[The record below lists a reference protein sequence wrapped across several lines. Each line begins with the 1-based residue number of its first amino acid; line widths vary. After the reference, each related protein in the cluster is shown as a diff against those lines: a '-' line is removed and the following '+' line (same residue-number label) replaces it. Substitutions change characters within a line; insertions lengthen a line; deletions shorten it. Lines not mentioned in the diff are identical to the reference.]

1 MKKTKVINSN
11 LSRVISQMGHFD
23 KIAIGDAGTPVPE
36 QTEKIDLAV
45 TCDIPKFL
53 DVLDNVLEELE
64 VQKIY
69 LAEEIKSEN
78 PDMLQQIQRHLPQT
92 AIEFISHDKLKKN

>member
-1 MKKTKVINSN
+1 
-11 LSRVISQMGHFD
+11 
-23 KIAIGDAGTPVPE
+23 
-36 QTEKIDLAV
+36 
-45 TCDIPKFL
+45 L

-78 PDMLQQIQRHLPQT
+78 PDMLQQIQRRLPQT
-92 AIEFISHDKLKKN
+92 VIEFISHDKLKKELNDCKAFVRTGEMTPFANVMLESNVVF

>member
-1 MKKTKVINSN
+1 
-11 LSRVISQMGHFD
+11 
-23 KIAIGDAGTPVPE
+23 
-36 QTEKIDLAV
+36 
-45 TCDIPKFL
+45 L

-78 PDMLQQIQRHLPQT
+78 PDMLQQIQRRLPQT
-92 AIEFISHDKLKKN
+92 VIEFISHDK